1 MECTSRS
8 CVKVCSAKSI
18 QVLTPA
24 ATGRGMEWIWRS
36 RDIHNGRHDSAD
48 SRSSPDM
55 PAAVSAAATGRRW
68 FCYEARPDCGPWIAG
83 ISVGAGRS
91 TAGADRQGVGGSSP
105 ASRQT
110 CCNSVGIQRWGG
122 LALYVGIATMRVC
135 GNFAIYRIAQHG
147 NAIFRAFSEA
157 GRSGEIN
164 WRRRRDSTRV
174 YSSSLV
180 FLKNHDAGGVTGIH
194 GGLLGGILLP
204 RGPIDDSPRWDDRR
218 HPSEPCSAPLVEL
231 VECSR

>member
-1 MECTSRS
+1 M
-8 CVKVCSAKSI
+8 
-18 QVLTPA
+18 VLL
-24 ATGRGMEWIWRS
+24 RGAPRLWTVDRRHLGWCRA
-36 RDIHNGRHDSAD
+36 IHRG
-48 SRSSPDM
+48 
-55 PAAVSAAATGRRW
+55 
-68 FCYEARPDCGPWIAG
+68 CGPTGGRWIVTGFATDVLQLRG
-83 ISVGAGRS
+83 H
-91 TAGADRQGVGGSSP
+91 TEM
-105 ASRQT
+105 
-110 CCNSVGIQRWGG
+110 GG

-180 FLKNHDAGGVTGIH
+180 SLKNNDAGGVTGIH

-204 RGPIDDSPRWDDRR
+204 RGPIDDPPRWDDRR
-218 HPSEPCSAPLVEL
+218 HPQ
-231 VECSR
+231 